1 MFKIFYAE
9 KDTTLY
15 ESNLLA
21 NSGLNSVLE
30 VGKSLNTDDTISS
43 INSLL
48 KFNVTEISQSLALYN
63 KSVTDC
69 KFMLQLYTTHA
80 RNLAAEYDISAKIV
94 GQSWDNGTGLA
105 TALTTDG
112 ASWNGPRPNN
122 SWISGSQLQQIT
134 AGSNLYISGSGS
146 GGSWIYSS
154 GSATTSSL
162 IVSESFS
169 YRTTDINL
177 DVTNA
182 VKLWLSGS
190 GGYTIPNHGFLLEL
204 INTTS
209 TASYGSVQYF
219 SRETHTIYVPKLVMY
234 LDNSTFTTG
243 SLTAVNLDS
252 YVTYTKLK
260 PAYNEAEVAKIRIY
274 SRNKYPVK
282 SATNL
287 FPIETVNYL
296 PTSSFYSILDA
307 ATDEVIIP
315 YDNIYTKLS
324 CDSTSNF
331 IHIDMNGFMPE
342 RSYRLQLKI
351 NDGIT
356 IQYINND
363 TYFKVI
369 R

>member
-1 MFKIFYAE
+1 M
-9 KDTTLY
+9 
-15 ESNLLA
+15 
-21 NSGLNSVLE
+21 
-30 VGKSLNTDDTISS
+30 
-43 INSLL
+43 
-48 KFNVTEISQSLALYN
+48 
-63 KSVTDC
+63 
-69 KFMLQLYTTHA
+69 
-80 RNLAAEYDISAKIV
+80 
-94 GQSWDNGTGLA
+94 
-105 TALTTDG
+105 
-112 ASWNGPRPNN
+112 
-122 SWISGSQLQQIT
+122 
-134 AGSNLYISGSGS
+134 
-146 GGSWIYSS
+146 
-154 GSATTSSL
+154 
-162 IVSESFS
+162 
-169 YRTTDINL
+169 
-177 DVTNA
+177 
-182 VKLWLSGS
+182 
-190 GGYTIPNHGFLLEL
+190 EL
-204 INTTS
+204 INTAS

>member
-1 MFKIFYAE
+1 MK
-9 KDTTLY
+9 
-15 ESNLLA
+15 
-21 NSGLNSVLE
+21 
-30 VGKSLNTDDTISS
+30 
-43 INSLL
+43 
-48 KFNVTEISQSLALYN
+48 QR
-63 KSVTDC
+63 
-69 KFMLQLYTTHA
+69 LQ
-80 RNLAAEYDISAKIV
+80 
-94 GQSWDNGTGLA
+94 
-105 TALTTDG
+105 
-112 ASWNGPRPNN
+112 
-122 SWISGSQLQQIT
+122 
-134 AGSNLYISGSGS
+134 
-146 GGSWIYSS
+146 
-154 GSATTSSL
+154 
-162 IVSESFS
+162 
-169 YRTTDINL
+169 
-177 DVTNA
+177 
-182 VKLWLSGS
+182 
-190 GGYTIPNHGFLLEL
+190 
-204 INTTS
+204 
-209 TASYGSVQYF
+209 
-219 SRETHTIYVPKLVMY
+219 
-234 LDNSTFTTG
+234 
-243 SLTAVNLDS
+243 
-252 YVTYTKLK
+252 
-260 PAYNEAEVAKIRIY
+260 KIRIY